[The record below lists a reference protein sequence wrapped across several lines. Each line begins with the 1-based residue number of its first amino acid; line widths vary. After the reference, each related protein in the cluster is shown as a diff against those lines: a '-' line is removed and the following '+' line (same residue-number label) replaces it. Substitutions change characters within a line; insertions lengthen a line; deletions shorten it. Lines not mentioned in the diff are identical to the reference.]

1 MNHSAAMRSRSVNG
15 PAMWMIGATP
25 VLTNKWPIS
34 FKQPNRLAAS
44 FFRLFVKKRNGKGC
58 PAGFCFSDLIRKN
71 LIRFQEVRCLHDSL
85 CLRRG
90 GGVRLLVIGR

>member
-1 MNHSAAMRSRSVNG
+1 MNLGAALHPWSRNGAVVHMIVN
-15 PAMWMIGATP
+15 AFYS
-25 VLTNKWPIS
+25 LTRRIPS
-34 FKQPNRLAAS
+34 EQPNRLAAS

-90 GGVRLLVIGR
+90 GSVR